1 MKIKKKNLKNK
12 QMILIK
18 NLKTKIKKMTIIKIY
33 NNKSMI

>member
-18 NLKTKIKKMTIIKIY
+18 NLKTKIKKMTIRRGKV
-33 NNKSMI
+33 KKHQ